1 MPNRQKNTY
10 FSAEQKHQIIQEYLI
25 SDKTKQDI
33 WEKYTGNTYECGRI
47 LKWMRKLGY
56 DDKPKKRNT
65 TFVPKISQMSK
76 EKSEQHTSENT
87 KALQDKIKRLEK
99 ELEEAKIKAIAFS
112 IMIDIAED
120 QLNVPIRKKLNTK
133 LLKK

>member
-1 MPNRQKNTY
+1 
-10 FSAEQKHQIIQEYLI
+10 
-25 SDKTKQDI
+25 
-33 WEKYTGNTYECGRI
+33 
-47 LKWMRKLGY
+47 MRKLGY